1 VKESFLAIDRLASP
15 FCSREISVPRRV
27 KAPMVRLGGQG
38 QAFRKLA
45 PASGERHVKRKQIES
60 ARIDELLLE
69 LLREDSRTSNT
80 KIATRLGLS
89 ESAVRRRIDNLKA
102 SGRIRRFTVDVD
114 DRDQS
119 SAITWVSVDPAVPT
133 RQVSEKIRGIR
144 GVESVYETAGQF
156 DIAVVVKG
164 ANIGE
169 VNATI
174 EGIRRAGGVTGTN
187 TTMVLR
193 TIR

>member
-1 VKESFLAIDRLASP
+1 
-15 FCSREISVPRRV
+15 
-27 KAPMVRLGGQG
+27 M
-38 QAFRKLA
+38 
-45 PASGERHVKRKQIES
+45 KRKQKES
-60 ARIDELLLE
+60 DRIDELLLG
-69 LLREDSRTSNT
+69 LLRDDARTSNT
-80 KIATRLGLS
+80 RIATRLGLS
-89 ESAVRRRIDNLKA
+89 ESAVRRRIANLRS

-114 DRDQS
+114 DQDLS

-133 RQVSEKIRGIR
+133 RQVSERVRGVR

-156 DIAVVVKG
+156 DIAVVIKG

-174 EGIRRAGGVTGTN
+174 EGIRRAGGVTSTN

>member
-1 VKESFLAIDRLASP
+1 
-15 FCSREISVPRRV
+15 
-27 KAPMVRLGGQG
+27 
-38 QAFRKLA
+38 
-45 PASGERHVKRKQIES
+45 VKRKQKDS
-60 ARIDELLLE
+60 DRIDDLLLG
-69 LLREDSRTSNT
+69 LLREDSRASNT

-89 ESAVRRRIDNLKA
+89 ESAVRRRIGNLKS
-102 SGRIRRFTVDVD
+102 SGRIRKFTIDVD
-114 DRDQS
+114 DRELS
-119 SAITWVSVDPAVPT
+119 SAITWVSVDPSTPT
-133 RQVSEKIRGIR
+133 RQVSEKIRGVK

-169 VNATI
+169 VNTTI
-174 EGIRRAGGVTGTN
+174 EGIRRAGGVISTN

>member
-1 VKESFLAIDRLASP
+1 MAKKK
-15 FCSREISVPRRV
+15 RV
-27 KAPMVRLGGQG
+27 D
-38 QAFRKLA
+38 
-45 PASGERHVKRKQIES
+45 SD
-60 ARIDELLLE
+60 RIDELLLG
-69 LLREDSRTSNT
+69 LLRDDARASNT
-80 KIATRLGLS
+80 RIATKLGLS
-89 ESAVRRRIDNLKA
+89 ESAVRRRIDNLKG

-114 DRDQS
+114 DRDLS
-119 SAITWVSVDPAVPT
+119 SAITWVSVNPSTPT
-133 RQVSEKIRGIR
+133 RQVSERLRGVR

-174 EGIRRAGGVTGTN
+174 EGIRRTAGVTGTN

>member
-1 VKESFLAIDRLASP
+1 MARKKRADSDRT
-15 FCSREISVPRRV
+15 
-27 KAPMVRLGGQG
+27 
-38 QAFRKLA
+38 
-45 PASGERHVKRKQIES
+45 
-60 ARIDELLLE
+60 DELLLG
-69 LLREDSRTSNT
+69 LLREDSRASNT
-80 KIATRLGLS
+80 RIATKLGLS
-89 ESAVRRRIDNLKA
+89 ESAVRRRIDNLKT
-102 SGRIRRFTVDVD
+102 SGRIRRFTVEVD

-119 SAITWVSVDPAVPT
+119 SAITWVSVDPATPT

-174 EGIRRAGGVTGTN
+174 EGIRRVGGVKGTN

>member
-1 VKESFLAIDRLASP
+1 LARKKRTDSDRT
-15 FCSREISVPRRV
+15 
-27 KAPMVRLGGQG
+27 
-38 QAFRKLA
+38 
-45 PASGERHVKRKQIES
+45 
-60 ARIDELLLE
+60 DELLLG
-69 LLREDSRTSNT
+69 LLREDARASNT
-80 KIATRLGLS
+80 RIATKLGLS

-102 SGRIRRFTVDVD
+102 SGRIRRFTVEVD

-119 SAITWVSVDPAVPT
+119 SAITWVSVDPGTPT

-156 DIAVVVKG
+156 DIAVVVMG

-174 EGIRRAGGVTGTN
+174 EGIRRAGGVTATN

>member
-1 VKESFLAIDRLASP
+1 
-15 FCSREISVPRRV
+15 
-27 KAPMVRLGGQG
+27 M
-38 QAFRKLA
+38 
-45 PASGERHVKRKQIES
+45 KRKQADS
-60 ARIDELLLE
+60 DRIDDLLVGI
-69 LLREDSRTSNT
+69 LREDSRASNT

-89 ESAVRRRIDNLKA
+89 ESAVRRRIGNLKS
-102 SGRIRRFTVDVD
+102 SGRIRKFTVEVD
-114 DRDQS
+114 DRDLS
-119 SAITWVSVDPAVPT
+119 SAITWVSVDPATPT
-133 RQVSEKIRGIR
+133 RQVSEKIRGIK

-169 VNATI
+169 VNTTI

>member
-1 VKESFLAIDRLASP
+1 
-15 FCSREISVPRRV
+15 
-27 KAPMVRLGGQG
+27 M
-38 QAFRKLA
+38 
-45 PASGERHVKRKQIES
+45 KRKQTDS
-60 ARIDELLLE
+60 DRIDDLLLG
-69 LLREDSRTSNT
+69 LLREDSRESNT

-89 ESAVRRRIDNLKA
+89 ESAVRRRIGNLKS
-102 SGRIRRFTVDVD
+102 SGRIRKFTIDVD
-114 DRDQS
+114 DRELS
-119 SAITWVSVDPAVPT
+119 SAITWVSVDPSTPT
-133 RQVSEKIRGIR
+133 RQVSEKIRSVK

-169 VNATI
+169 VNTTI
-174 EGIRRAGGVTGTN
+174 EGIRRAGGVISTN